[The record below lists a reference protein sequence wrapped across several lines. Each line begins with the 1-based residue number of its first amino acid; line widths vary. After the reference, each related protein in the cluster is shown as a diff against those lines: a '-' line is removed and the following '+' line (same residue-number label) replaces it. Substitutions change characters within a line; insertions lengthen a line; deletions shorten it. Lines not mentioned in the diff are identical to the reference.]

1 MLRTMKRLM
10 ALSLGIAFPVET
22 HLLRKRNGLVIFDMC
37 DGIVLLLLDIFW
49 WVRCFS
55 FLHFI
60 NLLDRTHH
68 DKDLSSGSTDRW
80 LSFSSFKAYLF
91 LFTTSTVLHNYQ
103 SYRCIYSLILLSS
116 FFPLSAMYPPHRTCY
131 HITSNVPHTLNV
143 SASLLISSVVTSLHC
158 HVKTISII
166 GKG

>member
-91 LFTTSTVLHNYQ
+91 LFTNSTVLHNYQ

-116 FFPLSAMYPPHRTCY
+116 FFPLSAMYPRIALV
-131 HITSNVPHTLNV
+131 ITSQVTYLTRLTCPRPFLFLPWLRLFTVMLKLF
-143 SASLLISSVVTSLHC
+143 LL
-158 HVKTISII
+158 
-166 GKG
+166 